1 MASDIRI
8 ELGGKLY
15 ECVLSVPYTENYN
28 ETLDSI
34 TCVIKHISEKIEI
47 KPYDMAT
54 IYRGDS
60 EWLKLLVD
68 TTNCTRKRY
77 TSGDTYYE
85 YTIELMSETKWLEK
99 IQLPNRSFTHDLN
112 GEYRNAYN
120 TIYELMYLYVP
131 KVVRN
136 DKVVPLIGIS
146 DHLKAHFLDKS
157 MKDIQMSKPTLRQA
171 LTAVMSQ
178 FGCIPV
184 VKNEELDY
192 VDFNEETG
200 TFTDSDVAHMDSEVW
215 TNSSDSYVN
224 TLRSNLGQ
232 LTGGVATEYGVTF
245 RNRDT
250 GLLSETG
257 NLVLNTTMPIY
268 KIRKVLMSFSALS
281 SDTTHN
287 IVDVRYMNYA
297 SENYLYNIYQTYLF
311 HSKYEYYPIE
321 ITKTTDTVTVSIY
334 FNQRLDNVVIDELKS
349 NFDGYIRMLAVERIT
364 HRIKNIGTMIKAS
377 SITSDV
383 WNTRNTKLIVTYEN
397 VDTTKEDTWVFF
409 LSQFSIDG
417 SDVNIVWNEYV
428 MEYGVI
434 GDLHT
439 TSEKSEYDYVHCTYH
454 NIDNIDISP
463 MIKTAEERKLLSYD
477 YTDDKFE
484 NPTSV
489 DDIAKFY
496 YSTFQYSVGGTTIEG
511 FSDTYNLAVGW
522 WNETHGVIDNVME
535 KFLDFAIE
543 PWITKI
549 VLQFYPSWTWDLS
562 AVKLTIGGYKML
574 DKDVYGM
581 QFTIEYEPL
590 ADIDLVNVKD
600 SFDVPLS
607 QLDNSSN
614 SVTDMNSFMLVEHD
628 KIDRLGNPIHILGKR
643 YSGNDLDSLIKLG
656 ARNTD
661 TDEIVYKRVITM
673 MKDYMDVAYYLCKD
687 YVITNYSTAV
697 STKYRA
703 YQYVDYSSAI
713 QRNESRISYLVID
726 DADSNAHNFVN
737 PHTCAEGEEESVDTT
752 YYGGIS
758 FSNIAITDVFIPFI
772 SDANVHLDFGYKRIK
787 EYAQDSLGYYWGKGM
802 VFALQSAIM
811 TYPKGLAIAF
821 KEWDT
826 VSAGIMIESDNKDTG
841 RPQHAYMRA
850 DTSTYAD
857 LSKTDI
863 GLLSYK
869 NDDAVA
875 WDDCGDSL
883 TLPSLSND
891 ELVFD
896 AQILR
901 PHMSIDMDGMVQDQS
916 ELLCF
921 TQQIEFR
928 SFTDN
933 CKVFDGIEQI
943 ARIGENKSIAY
954 KYVSGFNNDDVTQ
967 EMVIN
972 PFRKLSDS
980 DIAVDGDVTVYAN
993 DKKIATFR
1001 QGAYT
1006 ISINIF
1012 NKAL

>member
-1 MASDIRI
+1 MANEDVIKI
-8 ELGGKLY
+8 QLGKNSY

-47 KPYDMAT
+47 NPYDMAT

-112 GEYRNAYN
+112 GDYRNAYN

-131 KVVRN
+131 KVVKN

-184 VKNEELDY
+184 VRNEELDY

-200 TFTDSDVAHMDSEVW
+200 TFTDSDVKEMDSEVW

-250 GLLSETG
+250 GLLHETS
-257 NLVLNTTMPIY
+257 NLVLNTSMPIY
-268 KIRKVLMSFSALS
+268 KIRKVIMDFLTE
-281 SDTTHN
+281 DN
-287 IVDVRYMNYA
+287 IADVRYMNYA
-297 SENYLYNIYQTYLF
+297 SEKYLYNTSQTYRYE
-311 HSKYEYYPIE
+311 KYEGYYYYNPVQIE
-321 ITKTTDTVTVSIY
+321 KATNSVTISIY
-334 FNQRLDNVVIDELKS
+334 FNQKLDSSQIKDLENNFNGTIQINKSLKS
-349 NFDGYIRMLAVERIT
+349 
-364 HRIKNIGTMIKAS
+364 KIGTKVKAS
-377 SITSDV
+377 SVKTKV
-383 WNTRNTKLIVTYEN
+383 WNTNCIKLVATYEN
-397 VDTTKEDTWVFF
+397 VDVTEEYHTYLFF
-409 LSQFSIDG
+409 LANFTMLGEEIK
-417 SDVNIVWNEYV
+417 IVWHEYV
-428 MEYGVI
+428 AYFGEL
-434 GDLHT
+434 GDNHT
-439 TSEKSEYDYVHCTYH
+439 ISEQSEYDYYHATYH
-454 NIDNIDISP
+454 GMSDIDITP

-477 YTDDKFE
+477 YTEKKFD
-484 NPTSV
+484 NPTSIE
-489 DDIAKFY
+489 DMTKFY
-496 YSTFQYSVGGTTIEG
+496 YSTLQYSVGGTTIEG
-511 FSDTYNLAVGW
+511 FSDTYDIAIGW
-522 WNETHGVIDNVME
+522 WSKSQIVIDNVL
-535 KFLDFAIE
+535 KQYLNLAIKPYLTE
-543 PWITKI
+543 EILK
-549 VLQFYPSWTWDLS
+549 LYPSWTWDPCIDMDIS
-562 AVKLTIGGYKML
+562 GYKTL
-574 DKDVYGM
+574 DNDVYGM

-600 SFDVPLS
+600 SFDVPLT

-643 YSGNDLDSLIKLG
+643 YGGNDLDSLIKLG
-656 ARNTD
+656 ARNTN

-726 DADSNAHNFVN
+726 DTGSKAHNYVN
-737 PHTCAEGEEESVDTT
+737 EHECAEGWEEKVNAT
-752 YYGGIS
+752 YAGGLAFANIS
-758 FSNIAITDVFIPFI
+758 ITDVFIPFI

-787 EYAQDSLGYYWGKGM
+787 EYAKDNLGWGWHQAAI
-802 VFALQSAIM
+802 FALQSSIM
-811 TYPKGLAIAF
+811 TYPKGIAIAF

-826 VSAGIMIESDNKDTG
+826 VSAGIMIESKNRDTG

-869 NDDAVA
+869 DDNNTTT
-875 WDDCGDSL
+875 STSIL
-883 TLPSLSND
+883 
-891 ELVFD
+891 FD
-896 AQILR
+896 ALKSPAIIIYNNVTRDASILR

-933 CKVFDGIEQI
+933 CKMFDGIEQI
-943 ARIGENKSIAY
+943 ARIGKKKSITY
-954 KYVSGFNNDDVTQ
+954 KYMRGFDSDTGETIV
-967 EMVIN
+967 N
-972 PFRKLSDS
+972 PFSKLSDS
-980 DIAVDGDVTVYAN
+980 EIQVGFDVTVYAN

-1001 QGAYT
+1001 QGTYT
-1006 ISINIF
+1006 ISTNIF